1 MIEVEHPTT
10 NYIQS
15 IPESITN
22 AISEVMNGIKAIP
35 KDGSNDYQ
43 KFKYMSIDSVLNMV
57 NPLMAKAKLVITC
70 FEDQVNFTNNQ
81 KGVDITIKYK
91 LLLSKGKDTWNY
103 PITRQC
109 TVPFAGGVS
118 YGIAQS
124 YMLKQFYRGLF
135 SIATGEF
142 DKEIETYDNESDKS
156 GYAKRYQ
163 NPQPTKIVNV
173 NTERGN

>member
-70 FEDQVNFTNNQ
+70 FEDQVTFTNKQ
-81 KGVDITIKYK
+81 KGVDITIKY
-91 LLLSKGKDTWNY
+91 SKVNKDFIIFINY
-103 PITRQC
+103 NT
-109 TVPFAGGVS
+109 F
-118 YGIAQS
+118 
-124 YMLKQFYRGLF
+124 LF
-135 SIATGEF
+135 S
-142 DKEIETYDNESDKS
+142 N
-156 GYAKRYQ
+156 
-163 NPQPTKIVNV
+163 
-173 NTERGN
+173 